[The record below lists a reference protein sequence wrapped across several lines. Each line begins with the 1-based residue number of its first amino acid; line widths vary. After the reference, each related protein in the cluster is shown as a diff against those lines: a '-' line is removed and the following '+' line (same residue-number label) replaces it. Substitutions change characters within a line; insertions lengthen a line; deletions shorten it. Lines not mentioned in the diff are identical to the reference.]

1 MMECDGNLVINV
13 ESEKIVLNSP
23 DNGWKLY

>member
-1 MMECDGNLVINV
+1 MMECDGHLVINV